1 MGELIIS
8 PIIIFVLLL
17 FLTVAPWVLALMSQR
32 ARGTDKLIWF
42 LSAFVASWLGYF
54 AFYYLVLERR
64 DVAYKNATTD

>member
-17 FLTVAPWVLALMSQR
+17 LLTVAPWVLALMSKR
-32 ARGTDKLIWF
+32 ARGADKLIWF

-54 AFYYLVLERR
+54 AFYYLVLQGR
-64 DVAYKNATTD
+64 DIADKNATID

>member
-17 FLTVAPWVLALMSQR
+17 LLIVAPWVLALISKR
-32 ARGTDKLIWF
+32 ARGTEKLLWF

-54 AFYYLVLERR
+54 IFYFLVL
-64 DVAYKNATTD
+64 KNRAIGNRVIPTE